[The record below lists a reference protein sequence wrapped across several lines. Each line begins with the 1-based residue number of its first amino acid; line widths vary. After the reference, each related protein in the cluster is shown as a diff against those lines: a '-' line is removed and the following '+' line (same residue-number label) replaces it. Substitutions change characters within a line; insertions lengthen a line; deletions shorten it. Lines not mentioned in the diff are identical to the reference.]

1 MKTEFRYRDFI
12 NIHGHNFFMDLRKF
26 TVLRTV
32 NLWTMILDD
41 LNTICYLKLQL
52 NEKLIPWFN

>member
-1 MKTEFRYRDFI
+1 MNTEFRYRGFI

-41 LNTICYLKLQL
+41 LNTIHV
-52 NEKLIPWFN
+52 I